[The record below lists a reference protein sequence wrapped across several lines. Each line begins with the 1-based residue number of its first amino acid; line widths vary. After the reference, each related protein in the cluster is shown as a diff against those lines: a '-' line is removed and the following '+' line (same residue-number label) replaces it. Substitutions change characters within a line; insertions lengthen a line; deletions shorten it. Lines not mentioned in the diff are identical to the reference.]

1 MNKKYTITL
10 DLQSDEALNQ
20 EIDRL
25 LEARITERIRANCQS
40 VIDNAVN
47 EMVPKIINERVR
59 ELEKYSLRS
68 IMQSTMF
75 SVLNTLE
82 VRKMFS
88 EEIAKC
94 LNDGRIDIDRMINRA
109 VSINVSSKLDG
120 VVPES
125 TIRAIVQSLL
135 DIQSYGNAGTQ

>member
-10 DLQSDEALNQ
+10 DFQSDEALNQ
-20 EIDRL
+20 EIDRM

-59 ELEKYSLRS
+59 ELEKHSFRS
-68 IMQSTMF
+68 TMQSEIISF
-75 SVLNTLE
+75 LNTLGG
-82 VRKMFS
+82 RKMLS
-88 EEIAKC
+88 EAISEF
-94 LNDGRIDIDRMINRA
+94 LNNDTIGIDRIINRA

-125 TIRAIVQSLL
+125 TIHAIVKSLL
-135 DIQSYGNAGTQ
+135 DTPSSGKASIQ